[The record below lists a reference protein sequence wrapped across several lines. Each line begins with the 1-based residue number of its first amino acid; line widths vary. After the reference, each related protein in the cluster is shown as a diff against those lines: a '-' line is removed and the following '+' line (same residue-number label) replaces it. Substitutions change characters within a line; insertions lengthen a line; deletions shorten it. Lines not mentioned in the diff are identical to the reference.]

1 MEKSLDFSVIADA
14 GEKTLDFPVIAD
26 TGEKV
31 PDLSMAADAAEK
43 SLKDLTTADAK
54 EKSLDFPTIAAAF
67 GMACPDANGY
77 SSLALAYIGDC
88 VYDLVIR
95 SIVVAKN
102 HTSVNDLH
110 HKTIHYVKA
119 ESQALM
125 ADALKEDLTP
135 EETDVYRRAR
145 NAKSNTKAKNA
156 SIVAYRKATG
166 LEALIGWL
174 YIQNHNGRILELITL
189 GLSRTETEI

>member
-1 MEKSLDFSVIADA
+1 MEKGLDVPIIADA
-14 GEKTLDFPVIAD
+14 AKKRLDF
-26 TGEKV
+26 E
-31 PDLSMAADAAEK
+31 
-43 SLKDLTTADAK
+43 
-54 EKSLDFPTIAAAF
+54 TIAAAF
-67 GMACPDANGY
+67 DMPCPDANSY

-88 VYDLVIR
+88 IYDLVIR
-95 SIVVAKN
+95 SLVVGKN

-119 ESQALM
+119 ESQAHV
-125 ADALKEDLTP
+125 ADALKEYLTP
-135 EETDVYRRAR
+135 EEADVYRRAR

-166 LEALIGWL
+166 LEALIGYL
-174 YIQNHNGRILELITL
+174 YIRNQNDRILELITL

>member
-1 MEKSLDFSVIADA
+1 MTSTEAEERSLEALVSADAAKKSLDF
-14 GEKTLDFPVIAD
+14 E
-26 TGEKV
+26 
-31 PDLSMAADAAEK
+31 
-43 SLKDLTTADAK
+43 
-54 EKSLDFPTIAAAF
+54 TIAAAF
-67 GMACPDANGY
+67 DMPCPDANGY

-95 SIVVAKN
+95 SLVVGKN
-102 HTSVNDLH
+102 HSSVNDLH

-119 ESQALM
+119 ESQAHV
-125 ADALKEDLTP
+125 ADALKEYLKP
-135 EETDVYRRAR
+135 EEADIYRRAR

-174 YIQNHNGRILELITL
+174 YIQNQNDRILELITL

>member
-1 MEKSLDFSVIADA
+1 MEKSVEP
-14 GEKTLDFPVIAD
+14 EK
-26 TGEKV
+26 
-31 PDLSMAADAAEK
+31 SADAAEK
-43 SLKDLTTADAK
+43 DLDFAIIADAF
-54 EKSLDFPTIAAAF
+54 DMP
-67 GMACPDANGY
+67 CPDADSY

-95 SIVVAKN
+95 SVVVGKN

-119 ESQALM
+119 ESQARV
-125 ADALKEDLTP
+125 ADALKEYLTQ
-135 EETDVYRRAR
+135 EEADIYRHAR

-174 YIQNHNGRILELITL
+174 YIRGQNDRILKLITL
-189 GLSRTETEI
+189 GFSKTETEI

>member
-1 MEKSLDFSVIADA
+1 MEKSVEP
-14 GEKTLDFPVIAD
+14 EK
-26 TGEKV
+26 
-31 PDLSMAADAAEK
+31 SADAAEK
-43 SLKDLTTADAK
+43 DLDFAIIADAF
-54 EKSLDFPTIAAAF
+54 DMP
-67 GMACPDANGY
+67 CPDADSY

-95 SIVVAKN
+95 SVVVGKN

-119 ESQALM
+119 ESQARV
-125 ADALKEDLTP
+125 ADALKEYLTQ
-135 EETDVYRRAR
+135 EEADIYRHAR

-174 YIQNHNGRILELITL
+174 YIRGQNDRILKLITL
-189 GLSRTETEI
+189 GLSKTETEI

>member
-1 MEKSLDFSVIADA
+1 MEKSLEPAKNAEAAEKSLEPEGSVNTAEKSLDF
-14 GEKTLDFPVIAD
+14 E
-26 TGEKV
+26 
-31 PDLSMAADAAEK
+31 
-43 SLKDLTTADAK
+43 
-54 EKSLDFPTIAAAF
+54 TIAAAF
-67 GMACPDANGY
+67 DMKCPDADSY

-95 SIVVAKN
+95 SIVVGKN

-119 ESQALM
+119 ESQAHV
-125 ADALKEDLTP
+125 ADALKEYLTP
-135 EETDVYRRAR
+135 KEADIYRRAR

-174 YIQNHNGRILELITL
+174 YIQNQNDRILELITL
-189 GLSRTETEI
+189 GLSKTETEI